1 VYSEKKERRTSMTET
16 IHEVDEEEDSPIRS
30 DDASNWHAEEAFI
43 ASNHTT
49 AADDSSQSTNSSP
62 MQSITSPSLSTA
74 HVSPAS
80 NSTTSPM
87 SVKHFESPVPPSNPN
102 PTQNSSAAINKYD
115 STKHKSSYQSAVTE
129 QKKDEVVDKKDET
142 VAKIVTAMK
151 AVVNIPPHS
160 DLKERLSPSPQD
172 SKEVKESTAT
182 SPDKNTQVNIVD
194 KNKSDKISISN
205 ENNPSTEHKEHSR
218 TSSLPELNI
227 VSRNA
232 PPLVPARNNFSPYLT
247 PPLGS
252 EEEETL
258 EVRLYFCTEIDDIKA
273 L

>member
-43 ASNHTT
+43 ASNRTT
-49 AADDSSQSTNSSP
+49 ADDSSQSTNSSP

-87 SVKHFESPVPPSNPN
+87 SVKHFESPVPPNN
-102 PTQNSSAAINKYD
+102 AAQNTSAAAAINKYD
-115 STKHKSSYQSAVTE
+115 NTKHKSSYQSAVTE
-129 QKKDEVVDKKDET
+129 QKKEEIIEKKEEI
-142 VAKIVTAMK
+142 VEKIVTVQK
-151 AVVNIPPHS
+151 AVVNILPHS
-160 DLKERLSPSPQD
+160 DLKERSTPSPQD
-172 SKEVKESTAT
+172 SKEVKESIVM
-182 SPDKNTQVNIVD
+182 SPDKNTQVNIID
-194 KNKSDKISISN
+194 KNKSDKVNISN
-205 ENNPSTEHKEHSR
+205 ENNPSTEDKEYSR
-218 TSSLPELNI
+218 ASSLPELNV

-232 PPLVPARNNFSPYLT
+232 PPLEPARNNFSPYLT

-258 EVRLYFCTEIDDIKA
+258 EVRLFFE
-273 L
+273 